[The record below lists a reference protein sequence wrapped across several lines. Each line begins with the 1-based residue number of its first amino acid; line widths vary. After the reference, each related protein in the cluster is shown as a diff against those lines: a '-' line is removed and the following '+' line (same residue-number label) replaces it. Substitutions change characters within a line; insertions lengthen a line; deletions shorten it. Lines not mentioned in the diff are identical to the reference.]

1 MFRKAVVKQQQ
12 SDVNWVAEFI
22 YLGPI
27 NCSFIHSFIPIIQ
40 IKQLRLKR
48 LNNLPKLSYVFF
60 NLSFMLSLTIWPEI
74 AISHLSEID
83 YILFLMACGK
93 IKWIKCSQHK
103 TSFPKKKKK
112 NWLHKAFY

>member
-1 MFRKAVVKQQQ
+1 MYF
-12 SDVNWVAEFI
+12 SI
-22 YLGPI
+22 YLS
-27 NCSFIHSFIPIIQ
+27 CY
-40 IKQLRLKR
+40 
-48 LNNLPKLSYVFF
+48 LSIV
-60 NLSFMLSLTIWPEI
+60 TIWPEI

-112 NWLHKAFY
+112 LITQSILLDAFWEALKCNSNPQAVW